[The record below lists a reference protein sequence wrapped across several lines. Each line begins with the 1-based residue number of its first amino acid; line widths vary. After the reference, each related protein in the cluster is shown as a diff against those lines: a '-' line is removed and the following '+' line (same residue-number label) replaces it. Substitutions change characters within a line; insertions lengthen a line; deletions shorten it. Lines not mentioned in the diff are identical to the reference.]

1 MNFANK
7 MVNFDVKYLWL
18 LLVVAL
24 LFPLLKPM
32 GLPLPM
38 KEETLRAYE
47 FAESLPSGSW
57 VIMSINIS
65 PMGEPENW
73 ASALAMYR
81 HYMKKGF
88 KIILLNTVPE
98 GTMYAEKLW
107 QGFSKEYD
115 YEYGKDVVQ
124 MPFRAGN
131 EGAISSIGADFRGLY
146 ATDQYGTPL
155 NKIPLF
161 DGFTGIKDVAL
172 LTEYASTSHPQYYL
186 QQINAKHGTPMV
198 IGVVAVDGPKYMPY
212 FKSGQLKGLLP
223 GVAAGAEYEILNQTP
238 GPGASQM
245 DALALGHMVF
255 IFAIVLSNIAWWFTK
270 NQEQQKGGVH

>member
-1 MNFANK
+1 MNFADK
-7 MVNFDVKYLWL
+7 MMNINVKYLWI
-18 LLVVAL
+18 LLVLVL
-24 LFPLLKPM
+24 LAPLIRPI

-38 KEETLRAYE
+38 KEETLGAYE

-98 GTMYAEKLW
+98 GTMYAERLW
-107 QGFSKEYD
+107 QNFSHEYD

-124 MPFRAGN
+124 MPFRAGD

-146 ATDQYGTPL
+146 ATDEYGTPL
-155 NKIPLF
+155 DKIPLF
-161 DGFTGIKDVAL
+161 DGFRGIEDVAFL
-172 LTEYASTSHPQYYL
+172 CEYASTIHPMYYL
-186 QQINAKHGTPMV
+186 QQINAKYGVPMV
-198 IGVVAVDGPKYMPY
+198 LSIVAVDGPKFMPY
-212 FKSGQLKGLLP
+212 YKSGQLKGLMS
-223 GVAAGAEYEILNQTP
+223 GVAAGAEYELLNKTP

-255 IFAIVLSNIAWWFTK
+255 ILAIVLSNIAWWLGK
-270 NQEQQKGGVH
+270 NQEYQKGGAL